1 MKQDVEQRVGI
12 SIVQAGLWLVEGDVT
27 KGRNLNVVGQEVE
40 GYKQGTDMCVKT
52 ACDKREWT

>member
-40 GYKQGTDMCVKT
+40 GYK
-52 ACDKREWT
+52 